1 MTDTYVKVVISGE
14 EQNDDQYILYF
25 DGKEDF
31 KQREMKRGTSE
42 E

>member
-1 MTDTYVKVVISGE
+1 MIIPVQMLMCGKE
-14 EQNDDQYILYF
+14 ANNQNF